1 MLISVIYFMLL
12 QCAKALGDDNEVA
25 LLTNKRALLKKHT
38 ETTSEHHNLVTLPL
52 KLERE
57 AIQCRM
63 MARKFVL
70 DKQKQPADDKLKKSL
85 EKLTVEIN
93 NTSDIEMKEAVSTFQ
108 EHVLQQIDNPNMDE
122 RRTVILKACNDIR

>member
-1 MLISVIYFMLL
+1 MIPGFISLNVYGSDGMCMPTLNL
-12 QCAKALGDDNEVA
+12 QKMRTQFIL
-25 LLTNKRALLKKHT
+25 R
-38 ETTSEHHNLVTLPL
+38 EHNNLVTLPL
-52 KLERE
+52 KLECE

-108 EHVLQQIDNPNMDE
+108 EHVLQQIDNPNVDE